1 MFKTKLIISITVF
14 VTFLVITSTV
24 KNKTRIIE
32 KKISNINIQ
41 LLDKQKDINQAQ
53 LDFYYLTSPAE
64 IEKKLNLLGFNDY
77 FPIKYS
83 NIFLDVSDFTKI
95 NNKISN
101 LKNLNEKKIKK
112 K

>member
-41 LLDKQKDINQAQ
+41 LLYKQKDINQAQ
-53 LDFYYLTSPAE
+53 LDFYYLSSPSE
-64 IEKKLNLLGFNDY
+64 IEKKLKNLGFNNY
-77 FPIKYS
+77 RPIKHS
-83 NIFLDVSDFTKI
+83 NIFFDITNFTRIQNKVYKI
-95 NNKISN
+95 
-101 LKNLNEKKIKK
+101 KNLNKKKIKK